1 MRTEHITFI
10 SKCDGLELEGLIIAP
25 ENPKAVLQLAHGMCE
40 HKERYIPF
48 MEYMAEQGFAC
59 VIHDHRGHGKSV
71 KSISDLGYFYENGA
85 EAIIEDTYQVLKEIK
100 ERYQGLPYILMGHSM
115 GSMVVR
121 CFIKKYDSE
130 IDALIVCGSPSAND
144 MVDFGIGLVF
154 LLKKC
159 KGGYG
164 KSRLM
169 DYIVT
174 GNCDKVF
181 AKERLKSSWITSDR
195 KVVEAYNA
203 DPYCNYKFTLN
214 GYEALL
220 LLMKNTY
227 SKKGWMMSKNT
238 LPIHF
243 IAGADDPYIT
253 NAGKFESAVQ
263 FLRDRGY
270 KNATS
275 KLYEGMRHEVLNE
288 KNKAIVYK
296 DVVEFCEGII
306 GP

>member
-1 MRTEHITFI
+1 MKTEHISFV
-10 SKCDGLELEGLIIAP
+10 SKQDELVLAGLIIAP
-25 ENPKAVLQLAHGMCE
+25 EYPKAVLQLAHGMCE

-59 VIHDHRGHGKSV
+59 VIHDHRGHGRSV

-85 EAIIEDTYQVLKEIK
+85 EALVEDMYQVLEETKK
-100 ERYQGLPYILMGHSM
+100 RYPGLPYILMGHSM
-115 GSMVVR
+115 GSLGVR
-121 CFIKKYDSE
+121 CFAKKYDGD

-144 MVDFGIGLVF
+144 MVDFGIGLVR

-174 GNCDKVF
+174 GNCNKVF
-181 AKERLKSSWITSDR
+181 AKENLKSSWITSDR
-195 KVVEAYNA
+195 AVVEAYNA
-203 DPYCNYKFTLN
+203 DPYCNYTFTLN

-227 SKKGWMMSKNT
+227 TKKGWMMSKNE

-243 IAGADDPYIT
+243 IAGAKDPYIT
-253 NAGKFESAVQ
+253 NASKFESAVQ

-270 KNATS
+270 RNVTA

-296 DVVEFCEGII
+296 DVVRFCEGII
-306 GP
+306 GR

>member
-1 MRTEHITFI
+1 MKTEQI
-10 SKCDGLELEGLIIAP
+10 SFVSKQDGLLLDGIVIAP

-48 MEYMAEQGFAC
+48 MKYMAEQGFAC
-59 VIHDHRGHGKSV
+59 VIHDHRGHGKSI

-85 EAIIEDTYQVLKEIK
+85 EAIVEDTYQILVETKK
-100 ERYQGLPYILMGHSM
+100 RYQGLPYILMGHSM
-115 GSMVVR
+115 GSMIVR
-121 CFIKKYDSE
+121 CFIKKYDGE
-130 IDALIVCGSPSAND
+130 IDALIVCGSPSANEA
-144 MVDFGIGLVF
+144 VDFGIGLVRF
-154 LLKKC
+154 LMKW
-159 KGGYG
+159 KGTRG

-195 KVVEAYNA
+195 SVVEAYNA

-227 SKKGWMMSKNT
+227 SKKDWKLSNNT

-243 IAGADDPYIT
+243 IAGAEDPYIT
-253 NAGKFESAVQ
+253 SADKFANAVQ

-270 KNATS
+270 KHVTS

-288 KNKAIVYK
+288 KNKAIVYTDLK
-296 DVVEFCEGII
+296 VFCENII
-306 GP
+306 KR

>member
-1 MRTEHITFI
+1 MKTEHISFV
-10 SKCDGLELEGLIIAP
+10 SRQDGLILDGLIIAP
-25 ENPKAVLQLAHGMCE
+25 DSPKAVLQLVHGMCE

-59 VIHDHRGHGKSV
+59 VIHDHRGHGRSV
-71 KSISDLGYFYENGA
+71 KAISDLGYFYENGA
-85 EAIIEDTYQVLKEIK
+85 EAIVEDTYQVLKETK
-100 ERYQGLPYILMGHSM
+100 ERYKGFPYILMGHSM
-115 GSMVVR
+115 GSMIVR

-130 IDALIVCGSPSAND
+130 IDALIVCGSPSVNEA
-144 MVDFGIGLVF
+144 VDFGVGLVRF
-154 LLKKC
+154 LMKF
-159 KGGYG
+159 KGDHG

-181 AKERLKSSWITSDR
+181 AKERLKSSWITSD
-195 KVVEAYNA
+195 KAVVEAYNA
-203 DPYCNYKFTLN
+203 DPYCNYTFTLN

-220 LLMKNTY
+220 MLMKNTY
-227 SKKGWMMSKNT
+227 SKKGWKMSMNE

-243 IAGADDPYIT
+243 IAGAEDPYIT
-253 NAGKFESAVQ
+253 NASKFESAVQ

-270 KNATS
+270 KNVTA

-296 DVVEFCEGII
+296 DVADFCEGII